1 MKQTIINVPKEK
13 RYLSEVFDELPTNCL
28 LDKTI
33 TGAGG
38 TTVAINS
45 KFPYVIAVPYVNL
58 IINKQMQNDQILGV
72 YGGVDLEEIVALAN
86 TQVSP
91 KIMCTYDSLPR
102 LTELIDTNKYRLLV
116 DESHKLFQDY
126 SFRKDACNGV
136 LDSYK
141 KYSNYTFMTSNTWF

>member
-58 IINKQMQNDQILGV
+58 IINKQMQNEQILGV
-72 YGGVDLEEIVALAN
+72 YGG
-86 TQVSP
+86 
-91 KIMCTYDSLPR
+91 Y
-102 LTELIDTNKYRLLV
+102 
-116 DESHKLFQDY
+116 
-126 SFRKDACNGV
+126 
-136 LDSYK
+136 
-141 KYSNYTFMTSNTWF
+141 